1 MTQLFT
7 QETLI
12 RYVYNDL
19 PDADR
24 RDLEASLRHDPELAA
39 ECAEILHLHAALNS
53 LRRQPSARTTAA
65 ILRAAARS

>member
-1 MTQLFT
+1 MTQIFT

-24 RDLEASLRHDPELAA
+24 RDLEAALRHDPELAA
-39 ECAEILHLHAALNS
+39 ECAELLQVQAALS
-53 LRRQPSARTTAA
+53 RLQLQPSARTTAA
-65 ILRAAARS
+65 ILQAARRS